1 MSTAEDYVSL
11 FDVGESKD
19 DLDVSYRD
27 YGGGDDTDE
36 EDLQV
41 KTSLGMSV
49 HKREANFHTEN
60 SMKTEKIIIIIYK
73 VTCCLI

>member
-41 KTSLGMSV
+41 KTCHVMTMGDSIKIG
-49 HKREANFHTEN
+49 HNFSN
-60 SMKTEKIIIIIYK
+60 AQFLQIDISP
-73 VTCCLI
+73 VLIST